1 MIQTRGNKTWKPACR
16 PSRDRCPICHPRTP
30 APGRCSVTFALI
42 GHIIPF
48 GNIFGPLV
56 VWLIKKDEHPFIDDQ
71 GKEAINFQIT
81 VTIAF
86 LISGV
91 LVFVFIGVV
100 LLPIVYVVAMILLV
114 IATIK
119 ANEGVRYRYPWVLR
133 LIS

>member
-1 MIQTRGNKTWKPACR
+1 METSLPPEPGPLSDLPPKNARTWAML
-16 PSRDRCPICHPRTP
+16 CHI
-30 APGRCSVTFALI
+30 SALI